1 MDPLRILRKFEKK
14 DFVVFGLTI
23 ACIVISFWLYHV
35 SQEYTFVTNGEKT
48 LNVRTIYDMSLALTE
63 NAIAVS
69 LIIIYRRLVRHG

>member
-1 MDPLRILRKFEKK
+1 MDPLRVLRKFKK
-14 DFVVFGLTI
+14 MDFVVFGLTI

-48 LNVRTIYDMSLALTE
+48 LDVRMVYEVYLALTE

-69 LIIIYRRLVRHG
+69 LVIIHRRLVRHG